1 MFLHLSWNLT
11 SGFSIDAILQLLPIS
26 TSPTQWFASRP
37 TQDLK
42 LKVAFIGPF
51 LLRHAVAGGDVD
63 AVRNLIK
70 WQKSVVAEMTVRVS
84 MSGLFLNGKSQI
96 FWFFCFSH
104 FFKKFSVK

>member
-70 WQKSVVAEMTVRVS
+70 RQKSVVAEMTMRVS
-84 MSGLFLNGKSQI
+84 MRWAFSEWKKPNFLVFLFQP
-96 FWFFCFSH
+96 FFF
-104 FFKKFSVK
+104 